1 MENDSNLAKMFP
13 ADATHWRGIEIV
25 SVWQAILLSLGI
37 EPRTIYELSCER
49 DPEDETD
56 IMHYGRQEEE
66 FRSRGAVFRNALAA
80 MSLSL
85 VKVNDPKYS
94 DHVRLTDF
102 VVWAN
107 GKGWSM
113 PEWLSESADSSELK
127 VVPKE
132 RVLHE
137 VSQHASDASAPI
149 QVVDDVKY
157 LTMKELI
164 VFTGLGRQTIYDAI
178 KKGNFP
184 AQIYPTGSRAA
195 RWEKSAIVAHMQ
207 QVVKKV
213 DFSLL

>member
-113 PEWLSESADSSELK
+113 PEWLSPRLRRAKTIAETSHGIGGKKKSGHFA
-127 VVPKE
+127 PK
-132 RVLHE
+132 
-137 VSQHASDASAPI
+137 PI
-149 QVVDDVKY
+149 S
-157 LTMKELI
+157 LRLS
-164 VFTGLGRQTIYDAI
+164 
-178 KKGNFP
+178 P
-184 AQIYPTGSRAA
+184 
-195 RWEKSAIVAHMQ
+195 EKR
-207 QVVKKV
+207 
-213 DFSLL
+213 